1 MENSK
6 LSTHMN
12 THTHRHTHTHTH
24 RDIKFCSMDSLGGL
38 RKFLGK
44 KNLCFPPSILNKLHF
59 WCLSFFLICIYFF
72 QDEQQ
77 NDTFWYIKYME
88 KKCLITFSVKLHKGK
103 QFLRKGFK
111 CVKIVHS
118 SSKSFLKTLE
128 KISWSEGL
136 WVISFNLK
144 NEGQTKCSMT
154 LQHFLH
160 HRLKNMDTR
169 CGVLKSIH
177 GQIHMIFIYTLL
189 LIHWLLSRDL
199 ESQFVLIKLFTS
211 IKGFS
216 INEQKSS

>member
-1 MENSK
+1 MQFLWKTQNY
-6 LSTHMN
+6 L
-12 THTHRHTHTHTH
+12 HTWTHTH

-38 RKFLGK
+38 RKFWGK
-44 KNLCFPPSILNKLHF
+44 KICFPPSVLNKLHF

-77 NDTFWYIKYME
+77 NDTFWHIIYME
-88 KKCLITFSVKLHKGK
+88 KKCLITFSVKLHEGK

-154 LQHFLH
+154 LQHFPH
-160 HRLKNMDTR
+160 HRLKNMDTW
-169 CGVLKSIH
+169 CCVLKIHPGTNPYDFYLHFVSHSLTFIQRLVISIYPYK
-177 GQIHMIFIYTLL
+177 IIYF
-189 LIHWLLSRDL
+189 HKR
-199 ESQFVLIKLFTS
+199 F
-211 IKGFS
+211 
-216 INEQKSS
+216 